1 MSASESLLQRR
12 LAQLEA
18 GAPLEQ
24 CLQGLSDNEAEM
36 LRLVDQLRTLQYPV
50 RDGNAVAAQRRELL
64 NLALAQKPSME
75 SRNRQYKEKERISKQ
90 PNVTRTT
97 PQKANKQFSLFR
109 SLQVRPLLT
118 ISGVLFFILIFGLM
132 TIIGVGQDNHLDT
145 TTTSEPA
152 VSIANDGIANDSIVS
167 DNIVD
172 EFMDVNVMLQEI
184 DSSVCQ
190 QADETQ
196 AEIEALSNQGADLG
210 DLSTAILELKDELDY
225 CP

>member
-97 PQKANKQFSLFR
+97 PQKANKQFFPFR
-109 SLQVRPLLT
+109 YLQVRPLLT
-118 ISGVLFFILIFGLM
+118 LSGVLFFVLIFGLM
-132 TIIGVGQDNHLDT
+132 AIIGFGQDRRLDST
-145 TTTSEPA
+145 ATSNSA
-152 VSIANDGIANDSIVS
+152 VSIAN
-167 DNIVD
+167 
-172 EFMDVNVMLQEI
+172 EFMDVTVMLQEI

-190 QADETQ
+190 QADKTQ
-196 AEIEALSNQGADLG
+196 AEIAALIAQGVDLS
-210 DLSTAILELKDELDY
+210 DLSTAVLELKDDLDY

>member
-18 GAPLEQ
+18 GAPIEQ

-64 NLALAQKPSME
+64 NFALAQKLPIE

-97 PQKANKQFSLFR
+97 PQKANKQFFLFR
-109 SLQVRPLLT
+109 SLQVRPLLALFG
-118 ISGVLFFILIFGLM
+118 ILFFILIFGLM
-132 TIIGVGQDNHLDT
+132 AIIGVGQDNRLDT
-145 TTTSEPA
+145 TTTSKPA
-152 VSIANDGIANDSIVS
+152 ASIAN
-167 DNIVD
+167 
-172 EFMDVNVMLQEI
+172 EFMDVTVMLQEM

-196 AEIEALSNQGADLG
+196 AEIAALSNQGADLS
-210 DLSTAILELKDELDY
+210 DLSTAVLELKDELDY